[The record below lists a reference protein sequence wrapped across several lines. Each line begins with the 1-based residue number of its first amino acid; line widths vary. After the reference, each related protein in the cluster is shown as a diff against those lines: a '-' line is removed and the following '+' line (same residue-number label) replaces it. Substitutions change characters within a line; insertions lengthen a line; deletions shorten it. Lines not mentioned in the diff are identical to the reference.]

1 MTTKDWNIS
10 KLQVLRQCHRK
21 FYFAYETALHTFTNP
36 YRRKAYELS
45 KMKTLKMW
53 QGSVIDWMIT
63 NEILPYYQEHKVP
76 DYTAVAQKGV
86 DMAKKQFEFSRNK
99 FYRDPDISRSESG
112 TDYAILDV
120 HESNV
125 PYTETELQ
133 AIYQTIEDI
142 LLAFPN
148 FQSPVAGKNMEQY
161 LLSARFLRPDAKS
174 LKYEYEG
181 VKIQPQIDLISY
193 MGKSMHVIDW
203 KVVEKADADY
213 TRQLLLGGIVALH
226 FSRERYKK
234 EKWKP
239 LPNLDD
245 VRLFEF
251 NLLNGKFKEHVIN
264 KDSAANALDGVF
276 LLSDEQEEL
285 SQSSAWDEL
294 DIEDYERTNKAET
307 CAICNFRFLC
317 KHIILND
324 LNYDEG
330 QYNQL
335 VQHQQLQGLT
345 V

>member
-1 MTTKDWNIS
+1 MANRDWNIS

-21 FYFAYETALHTFTNP
+21 FYFAYELASRSFADP
-36 YRRKAYELS
+36 FRRKAHELS
-45 KMKTLKMW
+45 KMKNLKMW
-53 QGSVIDWMIT
+53 QGTIVDWMIT
-63 NEILPYYQEHKVP
+63 NEILPYYQEREVP
-76 DYTAVAQKGV
+76 DYAAIAKKGA
-86 DMAKKQFEFSRNK
+86 DMAKKQFEFSANR
-99 FYRDPDISRSESG
+99 FYHDPEISKTESG

-120 HESNV
+120 HESNT
-125 PYTETELQ
+125 PYTEAELQ
-133 AIYQTIEDI
+133 GVYQTIEGI

-148 FQSPVAGKNMEQY
+148 FQSPVPGRNMEQY
-161 LLSARFLRPDAKS
+161 LLSARFLRPDAKT

-181 VKIQPQIDLISY
+181 IKIQPQIDLISY

-213 TRQLLLGGIVALH
+213 SRQLLLGGIVALH

-234 EKWKP
+234 EQWKP
-239 LPNLDD
+239 LPALED

-285 SQSSAWDEL
+285 SQSRPWDEL
-294 DIEDYERTNKAET
+294 DIEDYERTDKAAT

-317 KHIILND
+317 KQIILND

-330 QYNQL
+330 QYTQL
-335 VQHQQLQGLT
+335 VQHQQLQPVT